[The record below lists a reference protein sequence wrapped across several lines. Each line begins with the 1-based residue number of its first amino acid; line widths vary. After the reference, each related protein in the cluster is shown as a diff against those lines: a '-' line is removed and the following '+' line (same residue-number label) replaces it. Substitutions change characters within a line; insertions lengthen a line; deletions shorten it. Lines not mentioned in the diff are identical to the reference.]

1 MANTFKNA
9 ALAHVPTN
17 GFSYGGTLYTCPAS
31 TQTVV
36 LGLAVANKTTNAVS
50 VQVQFTD
57 SSASNA
63 TFQLLENVSI
73 PANTTL
79 ETLAGQKY
87 ILEAGD
93 ILKVQAGTASALD
106 VVMGLMEKA

>member
-9 ALAHVPTN
+9 ATANVSN
-17 GFSYGGTLYTCPAS
+17 SSYATLYTCPS
-31 TQTVV
+31 GTQTVV
-36 LGLAVANKTTNAVS
+36 LGLAIANKTTGAVT

-57 SSASNA
+57 TSATAN
-63 TFQLLENVSI
+63 FQLLENVSI

-93 ILKVQAGTASALD
+93 ILKVKAGTGSAID

>member
-9 ALAHVPTN
+9 ATANVSN
-17 GFSYGGTLYTCPAS
+17 SSYATLYTCPS
-31 TQTVV
+31 GTQTVV
-36 LGLAVANKTTNAVS
+36 LGLAIANKSTNAVT

-57 SSASNA
+57 TSATAN
-63 TFQLLENVSI
+63 FQLLENVSI

-93 ILKVQAGTASALD
+93 ILKVKAGTGSAID

>member
-1 MANTFKNA
+1 MT
-9 ALAHVPTN
+9 
-17 GFSYGGTLYTCPAS
+17 
-31 TQTVV
+31 
-36 LGLAVANKTTNAVS
+36 
-50 VQVQFTD
+50 VQVQFRD

-79 ETLAGQKY
+79 ETLIGQKY
-87 ILEAGD
+87 ILEDGD
-93 ILKVQAGTASALD
+93 ILKVKAGTGSALD

>member
-1 MANTFKNA
+1 MT
-9 ALAHVPTN
+9 
-17 GFSYGGTLYTCPAS
+17 
-31 TQTVV
+31 
-36 LGLAVANKTTNAVS
+36 
-50 VQVQFTD
+50 VQVQFQDT
-57 SSASNA
+57 SASNA

-87 ILEAGD
+87 ILEATD
-93 ILKVQAGTASALD
+93 ILKVKAGTASAID

>member
-9 ALAHVPTN
+9 ALANVSN
-17 GFSYGGTLYTCPAS
+17 SSWWRLIYLSCS

-36 LGLAVANKTTNAVS
+36 LGLAIANKTTNAVT
-50 VQVQFTD
+50 VQVQFQDT
-57 SSASNA
+57 SASNA

-73 PANTTL
+73 PSNTTL

-87 ILEAGD
+87 ILEATD
-93 ILKVQAGTASALD
+93 ILKVQAGTASAID

>member
-9 ALAHVPTN
+9 ALADV
-17 GFSYGGTLYTCPAS
+17 SDSAYDTLYTVPAS

-36 LGLAVANKTTNAVS
+36 LGLAIANKTTAAVT
-50 VQVQFTD
+50 VQVQFVDTSD
-57 SSASNA
+57 SSA
-63 TFQLLENVSI
+63 TYQLLEDVSI

-87 ILEAGD
+87 ILEATD

-106 VVMGLMEKA
+106 VVLGIMEKS

>member
-9 ALAHVPTN
+9 ALANVNHAA
-17 GFSYGGTLYTCPAS
+17 YDTLYTAPAS
-31 TQTVV
+31 TQVVV
-36 LGLAVANKTTNAVS
+36 LGLAIANKTTAAAT

-57 SSASNA
+57 ASASPA
-63 TFQLLENVSI
+63 TTHQLLENVSI

-87 ILEAGD
+87 ILEATD
-93 ILKVQAGTASALD
+93 ILKVKAGTASSLD
-106 VVMGLMEKA
+106 VVMGIMEKT

>member
-9 ALAHVPTN
+9 ATADVTS
-17 GFSYGGTLYTCPAS
+17 GSYDTLYTTPSA

-36 LGLAVANKTTNAVS
+36 LGLAIANKNTQEVK
-50 VQVQFTD
+50 VKVQFEDATD
-57 SSASNA
+57 SS
-63 TFQLLENVSI
+63 TYQLLEDVAI
-73 PANTTL
+73 PGNTTL

-93 ILKVQAGTASALD
+93 VLKVQADTATSLD
-106 VVMGLMEKA
+106 VVLGIMEKS

>member
-9 ALAHVPTN
+9 ALANVNHAA
-17 GFSYGGTLYTCPAS
+17 YDTLYTAPAS
-31 TQTVV
+31 TQVVV
-36 LGLAVANKTTNAVS
+36 LGLAIANKTTAAAT

-57 SSASNA
+57 TSAS
-63 TFQLLENVSI
+63 TTHQLLENVSI

-87 ILEAGD
+87 ILEATD
-93 ILKVQAGTASALD
+93 ILKVKAGTASSLD
-106 VVMGLMEKA
+106 VVLGIMEKT